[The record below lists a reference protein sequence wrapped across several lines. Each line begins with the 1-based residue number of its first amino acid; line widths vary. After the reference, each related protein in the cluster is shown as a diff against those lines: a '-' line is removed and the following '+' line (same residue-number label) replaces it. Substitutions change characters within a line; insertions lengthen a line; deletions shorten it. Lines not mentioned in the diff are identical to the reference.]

1 MTTTTS
7 TVRTLTL
14 TSIAML
20 AFAANSLLCRM
31 ALGPP
36 RIDAASFTAIRL
48 AAGALTLWLLLRRR
62 SPRSTGVAGDWTAA
76 GMLFVYAIGFSF
88 AYRSLSAGTGA
99 LILFGFVQLTMLA
112 SGLRAGERLT
122 GAAWLGLLLAVGGLV
137 YLLLPGLEAP
147 DPEGALL
154 MAVAGIAWGV
164 YSLRGRGI
172 ADPLHAT
179 AGNFARSVPL
189 ALLALLPFL
198 GGPLPDIRGV
208 LLAVAS
214 GAVASGIGYTLW
226 YSALRG
232 LNASR
237 AATVQ
242 LSVPVIAAFGGVL
255 LLNEPLGLRLMIASV
270 AVLGGIALVLGQRS
284 GHRRQK
290 QGLA

>member
-7 TVRTLTL
+7 TARTLAL

-62 SPRSTGVAGDWTAA
+62 GSRGARTAGDWTAA
-76 GMLFVYAIGFSF
+76 GMLFVYAIAFSL

-122 GAAWLGLLLAVGGLV
+122 ATAWLGLLLAVGGLV
-137 YLLLPGLEAP
+137 YLLLPGLAAP
-147 DPEGALL
+147 DPEGAVL
-154 MAVAGIAWGV
+154 MAAAGIAWGV

-172 ADPLHAT
+172 PDPLHAT
-179 AGNFARSVPL
+179 AGNFVRSVPL
-189 ALLALLPFL
+189 ALLALLPFV
-198 GGPLPDIRGV
+198 GAPLPDADGV

-214 GAVASGIGYTLW
+214 GAFASGIGYTLW

-255 LLNEPLGLRLMIASV
+255 LLDEPLGLRLMVATV
-270 AVLGGIALVLGQRS
+270 AVLGGIALVLGQRKKARS
-284 GHRRQK
+284 PHTGR
-290 QGLA
+290 